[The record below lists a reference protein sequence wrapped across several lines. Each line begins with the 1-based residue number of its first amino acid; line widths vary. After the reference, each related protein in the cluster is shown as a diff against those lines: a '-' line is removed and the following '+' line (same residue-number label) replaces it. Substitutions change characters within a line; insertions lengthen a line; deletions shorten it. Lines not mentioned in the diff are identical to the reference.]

1 MPPKSDLRKALKPL
15 DNSNAAAK
23 AAPSPENPPPS
34 RRPDNPHYR
43 PSRQGME
50 NLTGY
55 FPPAVK
61 NQMLELSIERRKAMA
76 HKVTIQDLLAEAIN
90 DLFAKYG
97 KPEIAPVNRK
107 EGQG

>member
-1 MPPKSDLRKALKPL
+1 MAKKNPDLSQALKTL
-15 DNSNAAAK
+15 DNRV
-23 AAPSPENPPPS
+23 APAPPAEKPAS
-34 RRPDNPHYR
+34 IERTDNPHYR

-55 FPPAVK
+55 FPPEVK
-61 NQMLELSIERRKAMA
+61 NQLMELSIERRRAVA
-76 HKVTIQDLLAEAIN
+76 GKVTIQDLMAEALN
-90 DLFAKYG
+90 ELFAKYG

>member
-1 MPPKSDLRKALKPL
+1 MAKPKPDLRKQLKVMDARAP
-15 DNSNAAAK
+15 APAPEEAK
-23 AAPSPENPPPS
+23 PAT
-34 RRPDNPHYR
+34 RPDNPHYR
-43 PSRQGME
+43 PSREGME

-61 NQMLELSIERRKAMA
+61 HQMMELCLQRRKETAR
-76 HKVTIQDLLAEAIN
+76 KVTIQDLMAEALN

-107 EGQG
+107 DGQGTA

>member
-1 MPPKSDLRKALKPL
+1 MPKPPTLSSLKKL
-15 DNSNAAAK
+15 DNRAATTPKAAK
-23 AAPSPENPPPS
+23 PAPVE
-34 RRPDNPHYR
+34 RPDNPHYR
-43 PSRQGME
+43 PSREGME

-55 FPPAVK
+55 FPPEVK
-61 NQMLELSIERRKAMA
+61 NQLMELTIERRRATA
-76 HKVTIQDLLAEAIN
+76 GKVTIQDLMAEALN

>member
-1 MPPKSDLRKALKPL
+1 MAKPPPDLRQSLKKH
-15 DNSNAAAK
+15 DAR
-23 AAPSPENPPPS
+23 APAPVAEKPTTVE
-34 RRPDNPHYR
+34 RDRDPHYR
-43 PSRQGME
+43 PSREGME

-55 FPPAVK
+55 FPAAVK
-61 NQMLELSIERRKAMA
+61 HQLMQLSLDRRQSTGG
-76 HKVTIQDLLAEAIN
+76 KVTIQDLMAEALN

>member
-1 MPPKSDLRKALKPL
+1 MAKPKPDLRQSLKKH
-15 DNSNAAAK
+15 DAR
-23 AAPSPENPPPS
+23 APIVEKLAPELRERNQ
-34 RRPDNPHYR
+34 HYR
-43 PSRQGME
+43 PSREGME

-61 NQMLELSIERRKAMA
+61 HQMMELCLQQRKEAA
-76 HKVTIQDLLAEAIN
+76 RKVTIQDLMAEALN

-97 KPEIAPVNRK
+97 KPEIAPVNRR

>member
-1 MPPKSDLRKALKPL
+1 MAKKKLDLAHALKKH
-15 DNSNAAAK
+15 DNRAPAPVAEK
-23 AAPSPENPPPS
+23 AAPLP
-34 RRPDNPHYR
+34 RPDSPHYR

-61 NQMLELSIERRKAMA
+61 HLLMELTIERRKATVG
-76 HKVTIQDLLAEAIN
+76 KVTIQDLMAEALN

-97 KPEIAPVNRK
+97 KPEIAPVKRK
-107 EGQG
+107 EGQR